1 MSGDVLTSYT
11 VYGVIASAAFQ
22 QCTEAAAYVNRTYPE
37 SFAVVV
43 QRDVPRDFAERRA
56 RWAAAGH
63 LTAEQAESDV
73 LVHNTSLDQ
82 FLTAKSFLAAVTA
95 STNYHTDT
103 SVSVAGNHDS
113 YSARAQQSWLDFLAS
128 RNRQYCWF
136 DVTIDGAKVGTIWF
150 ELFSG
155 VAPLTCK
162 NFCALCRG
170 VSVDVPASSS
180 SSSSVSPSTAPTT
193 TTTAAKGPA
202 AGSNNKDS
210 NNSNSTCTHLTYK
223 GTSFFR
229 ILKDAWVM
237 AGDVTGDHGGTGGY
251 SCYGRTFPDESFA
264 VAHDAAG
271 VLGMCNDGPHTN
283 ASSFYITRR
292 PMSWMNRKYVAFGRV
307 MDGMAVVDAIHAA
320 EVKHNQSP
328 MAKIIIA
335 DCGVLDPSE

>member
-193 TTTAAKGPA
+193 TAYQRVQFLHYAATNELDEPQI
-202 AGSNNKDS
+202 
-210 NNSNSTCTHLTYK
+210 
-223 GTSFFR
+223 R
-229 ILKDAWVM
+229 RVW
-237 AGDVTGDHGGTGGY
+237 TGDGRDGRGGRHPRSGGEAQPVTDGEDYHCGLWRTGSFGITGGMQPRQPTTTTKRKRNC
-251 SCYGRTFPDESFA
+251 SHDCICDE
-264 VAHDAAG
+264 V
-271 VLGMCNDGPHTN
+271 
-283 ASSFYITRR
+283 
-292 PMSWMNRKYVAFGRV
+292 
-307 MDGMAVVDAIHAA
+307 
-320 EVKHNQSP
+320 
-328 MAKIIIA
+328 
-335 DCGVLDPSE
+335 